1 MQEFIRPSILF
12 ACSLCFLTACSD
24 ETTQSNKK
32 QEQTT
37 PATPATPDQA
47 KVQKAISLK
56 DLVIGK
62 DVKKLKNAKNFS
74 ANAYMFNYD
83 YFGEKRSFVAN
94 TNDKGEIYKYKTT
107 FNGSLDELKTALEEK
122 LTSENGTTVKFKC
135 TTKSIKPDSSAEI
148 STRTCEIKGQ
158 SDSLMI
164 EESKIQPTEKYAGL
178 PRVPTVITSLTLE
191 GTVLSAESR
200 AAEEKKKAD
209 KQRANEA
216 LRKKD
221 I

>member
-24 ETTQSNKK
+24 EATQPNKK
-32 QEQTT
+32 QEQIT
-37 PATPATPDQA
+37 PAAPDQA

-56 DLVIGK
+56 DLAIGK
-62 DVKKLKNAKNFS
+62 DVKKLKNARNFS
-74 ANAYMFNYD
+74 ANAYMFDSD
-83 YFGEKRSFVAN
+83 YFGEKRSFIAN

-107 FNGSLDELKTALEEK
+107 FNGPLDELKTALEEK
-122 LTSENGTTVKFKC
+122 LTSENGTIVQFKC
-135 TTKSIKPDSSAEI
+135 TTKIIKPDSSAEI

-178 PRVPTVITSLTLE
+178 PRMPTVITSLTLE

>member
-32 QEQTT
+32 QEQI
-37 PATPATPDQA
+37 TPATPDQA

-122 LTSENGTTVKFKC
+122 LTSENGTTVK
-135 TTKSIKPDSSAEI
+135 
-148 STRTCEIKGQ
+148 
-158 SDSLMI
+158 
-164 EESKIQPTEKYAGL
+164 TELLAGL
-178 PRVPTVITSLTLE
+178 TTFMTMAYILAVNPII
-191 GTVLSAESR
+191 LSATGMDLLKS
-200 AAEEKKKAD
+200 
-209 KQRANEA
+209 
-216 LRKKD
+216 L
-221 I
+221 